1 MSPINGSNKM
11 TAAYLTLVI
20 SGVGVTATL
29 AGLAG
34 GAAYKVFAPASD
46 VAALSAQMKDMQTRQ
61 DRIES
66 NQDRMEAKLDK
77 VYGILIKK

>member
-46 VAALSAQMKDMQTRQ
+46 VASLSAQMKDVQ
-61 DRIES
+61 DR
-66 NQDRMEAKLDK
+66 QDRMEAKLDK

>member
-1 MSPINGSNKM
+1 MSPINGSKKM
-11 TAAYLTLVI
+11 TAAYLTLVF

-46 VAALSAQMKDMQTRQ
+46 VAALSAQMKDVQAR
-61 DRIES
+61 
-66 NQDRMEAKLDK
+66 QDRMEAKLDK